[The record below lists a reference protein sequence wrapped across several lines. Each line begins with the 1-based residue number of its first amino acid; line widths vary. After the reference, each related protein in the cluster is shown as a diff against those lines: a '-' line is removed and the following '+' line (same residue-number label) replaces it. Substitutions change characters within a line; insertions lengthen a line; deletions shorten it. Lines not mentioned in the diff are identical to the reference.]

1 MCCCRGEAVAQL
13 TCRLPVGMV
22 VLRTMSDC
30 FCEAMRHSL
39 SSGVKM
45 LIFGDVPSV
54 LMYVNDLLSGC
65 CLPVGLLS

>member
-1 MCCCRGEAVAQL
+1 
-13 TCRLPVGMV
+13 MV